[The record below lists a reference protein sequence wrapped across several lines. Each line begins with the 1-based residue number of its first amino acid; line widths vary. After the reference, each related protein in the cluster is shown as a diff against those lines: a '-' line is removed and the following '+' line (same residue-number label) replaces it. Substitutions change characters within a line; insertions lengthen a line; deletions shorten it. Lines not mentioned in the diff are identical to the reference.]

1 MMHSNHESYE
11 HDPELELE
19 LELELERELEQI
31 WQRLDDLPPPPEVSG
46 QFEARVWARL
56 AEASDTDSQGA
67 PIWVHQLSRFFEW
80 CPVPALGLL
89 VIVMGVFWTAE
100 PAEDLALQPRRLPLE
115 RSVSFAR
122 QFPVDTADLLNIIIR
137 YQRS

>member
-11 HDPELELE
+11 HDPERELE
-19 LELELERELEQI
+19 LELEQI
-31 WQRLDDLPPPPEVSG
+31 WQQLDALPSPPEVSG

-56 AEASDTDSQGA
+56 AEASDTESQGA
-67 PIWVHQLSRFFEW
+67 PIWVHQLSRLFEW

-100 PAEDLALQPRRLPLE
+100 PAADLALQPRRLPLE